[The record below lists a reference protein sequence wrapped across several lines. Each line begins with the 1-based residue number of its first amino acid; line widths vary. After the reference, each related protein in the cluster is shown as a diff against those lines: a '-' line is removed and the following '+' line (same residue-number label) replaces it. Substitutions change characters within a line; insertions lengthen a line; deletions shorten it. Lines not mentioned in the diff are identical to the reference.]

1 MYFNFRMPPK
11 KVVGRPVL
19 SKATK
24 PKVQS
29 YSVQYT
35 GSQNNVKLTKLQSSQ
50 PSSSAPLVPS
60 EHIAFVEH
68 VVEEQWNDDISAA
81 PVGNSDDPALPD
93 EILQLESLLDDAQDV
108 FTSHPSRGMV
118 RVSTRRML
126 FPNTRLAGAK
136 RDVAK
141 LD

>member
-60 EHIAFVEH
+60 KHIAFVER
-68 VVEEQWNDDISAA
+68 VVEEQWNNDTSAA
-81 PVGNSDDPALPD
+81 LGGSSD
-93 EILQLESLLDDAQDV
+93 EIVQLKSLLDDAQDV

-118 RVSTRRML
+118 GFSTHRKL
-126 FPNTRLAGAK
+126 FPNTRLAGTE